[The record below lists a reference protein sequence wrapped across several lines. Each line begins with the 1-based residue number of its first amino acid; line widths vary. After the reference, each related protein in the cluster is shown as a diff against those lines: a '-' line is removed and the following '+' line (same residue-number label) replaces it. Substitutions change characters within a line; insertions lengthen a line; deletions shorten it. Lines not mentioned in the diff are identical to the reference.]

1 MNDQVFKISPDDRVS
16 RKLQVR
22 EGHIIRSRQH
32 MQPVAIICRSIFNR
46 PPKRNA
52 DGHYV
57 INLPFGMDVRFVP
70 YAGDKWDVTPT
81 ASRQHTI
88 HRAREN
94 QRAFILN
101 SFEGIVGYLKSRV
114 LN

>member
-1 MNDQVFKISPDDRVS
+1 MC
-16 RKLQVR
+16 
-22 EGHIIRSRQH
+22 SRQH
-32 MQPVAIICRSIFNR
+32 MQPVATICRSIFNR

-57 INLPFGMDVRFVP
+57 INLPFGMDVGFVP

-101 SFEGIVGYLKSRV
+101 SFEGIVGYLKSRNFNYFLV
-114 LN
+114 ILDRSIDRVSLFVAIVYLIQL